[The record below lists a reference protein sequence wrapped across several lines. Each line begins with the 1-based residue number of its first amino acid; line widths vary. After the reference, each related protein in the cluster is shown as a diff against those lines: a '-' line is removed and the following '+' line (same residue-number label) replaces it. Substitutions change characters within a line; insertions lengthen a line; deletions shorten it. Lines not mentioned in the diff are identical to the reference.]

1 MAKAGRWGKNSQ
13 IGGGKQGNSH
23 LFAKRYHIFA
33 VFPARLRYRW
43 PGFLAGNKELRMVLG
58 SKFTKVLVLSRE
70 IFFIILGLALYA
82 LAWNLFILPNHIVG
96 GGFGGICAMLF
107 YLYGIPMSISYM
119 GFNVILCI
127 IAYIV
132 LGQEFSIKTV
142 FGILGLTLF
151 LQVIPIPSEPILA
164 DKLLNPIMGGII
176 GGFGVGT
183 YLLQG
188 ASTGGSD
195 IVVMIISK
203 YKNLSWGRVYLLF
216 DLVVITSS
224 YFLPSSTLETVA
236 YGFVF
241 MGVSAYTVDMVHN
254 GRRQSVQMFIFTT
267 KYKKIA
273 NQIIYHHH
281 RGCTLFDAVGWYTKT
296 HRKIVYLVTR
306 KRESQAIYKM
316 VKAIDADAFITVSN
330 VTSVFG
336 IGFDAIKAGFTK
348 TEISEEGIPNE
359 PSNIAPLP
367 PELAQLTREAA
378 ALPGAAAHHAP
389 PQSKED
395 KASMTDKKS

>member
-1 MAKAGRWGKNSQ
+1 
-13 IGGGKQGNSH
+13 
-23 LFAKRYHIFA
+23 
-33 VFPARLRYRW
+33 
-43 PGFLAGNKELRMVLG
+43 MVLG
-58 SKFTKVLVLSRE
+58 TKMTKALTIFREAFLVT
-70 IFFIILGLALYA
+70 LGLGLYA
-82 LAWNLFILPNHIVG
+82 LAWNLFILPNGFVG
-96 GGFGGICAMLF
+96 GGFGGICAMIY
-107 YLYGIPMSISYM
+107 YLWGLPMQASYLI
-119 GFNVILCI
+119 FNILLCI
-127 IAYIV
+127 AAYII
-132 LGQEFSIKTV
+132 LGQDFSIKTV
-142 FGILGLTLF
+142 FGILGLVLF
-151 LQVIPIPSEPILA
+151 LWLVPVPKSPILQ
-164 DKLLNPIMGGII
+164 DKLLNAIMGGII

-203 YKNLSWGRVYLLF
+203 YKNMSWGRVYLIF
-216 DLVVITSS
+216 DLIVISSS
-224 YFLPSSTLETVA
+224 YLLPTATLETVA

-267 KYKKIA
+267 KYKQIA

-316 VKAIDADAFITVSN
+316 VKAIDAEAFITVSN

-336 IGFDAIKAGFTK
+336 SGFDAIKAGFTK

-359 PSNIAPLP
+359 PSNIGPVP
-367 PELAQLTREAA
+367 PELAMLTK
-378 ALPGAAAHHAP
+378 AP
-389 PQSKED
+389 PPQVAASVPAGEAPVSEP
-395 KASMTDKKS
+395 KAEA